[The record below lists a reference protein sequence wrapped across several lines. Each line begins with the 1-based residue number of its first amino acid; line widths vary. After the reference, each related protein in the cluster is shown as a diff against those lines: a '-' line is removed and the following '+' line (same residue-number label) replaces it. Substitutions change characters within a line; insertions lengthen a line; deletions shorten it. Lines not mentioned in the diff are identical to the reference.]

1 MRKESSWATALLV
14 AGLMAA
20 GCGSGEV
27 DPGSA
32 DESPGSAE
40 GGQAEEPPP
49 SDVEEPSDV
58 EVLTFRYGIELE
70 DREGPR
76 LVAADFPFRSGDR
89 FRFVLDP
96 GFAAHAYVF
105 NRSVVARSYSL
116 LFPVGGLDDPRALPT
131 GRAVR
136 APLGDGWYRMDTEA
150 GLEQVV
156 LVVTTVP
163 FSELRAEGPDLSAA
177 AFEQWLQALERSHGP
192 GLLERSE
199 AGELVEL
206 TLERA
211 AGEAAAMVVRIPL
224 RHE

>member
-1 MRKESSWATALLV
+1 MDRGDA
-14 AGLMAA
+14 
-20 GCGSGEV
+20 
-27 DPGSA
+27 DPGSP

-40 GGQAEEPPP
+40 GGQAQEPPT
-49 SDVEEPSDV
+49 DIEEPSDV
-58 EVLTFRYGIELE
+58 ELLTFRYGIELE

-96 GFAAHAYVF
+96 GFAAHAYLF

-116 LFPVGGLDDPRALPT
+116 LFPVGGLDDPRPLPT
-131 GRAVR
+131 GRPVR
-136 APLGDGWYRMDTEA
+136 APLGNGWYRLDTEG

-163 FSELRAEGPDLSAA
+163 LSELQAEGPDLAAA
-177 AFEQWLQALERSHGP
+177 AFEQWLQALERSHGR
-192 GLLERSE
+192 GFLDESE
-199 AGELVEL
+199 TGELVEL

-224 RHE
+224 QHE